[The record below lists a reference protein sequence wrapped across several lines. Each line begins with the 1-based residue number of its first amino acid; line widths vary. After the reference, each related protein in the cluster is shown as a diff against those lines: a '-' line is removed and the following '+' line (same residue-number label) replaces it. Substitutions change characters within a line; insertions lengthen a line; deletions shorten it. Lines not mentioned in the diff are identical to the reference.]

1 MDVKFSNN
9 LFLAVAELNKFK
21 QSLGENG
28 WKMFAKNLV
37 KQFGIAQN
45 TGNTMFLPVPK
56 SGVSEVVTIQP
67 GVAFDSN
74 INAIVL
80 ENAIDVSLPAAQLTG
95 DLKYWL
101 ILRHASNHYE
111 RGIVNISADGAL
123 TGTGTDFLSVL
134 RGQPDFPTKIRLES
148 QVNTGDYEVVTV
160 SSATSAILAGSFTA
174 ESNLK
179 YSVVGTFTPGFIP
192 NEENSLIYEYDAY
205 EIEVRISTETPT
217 LDDGNEFLIC
227 SVNYV
232 NTAMEL
238 RDYRVE
244 YMLNNPYVQT
254 LDSMKELSKDK
265 IVSLVMASIVSMN
278 NKGIMMELQLQ
289 HGFKVLNFETN
300 ILSSG
305 YAIDITN
312 GFCNYIDTTNVLPNS
327 LFKGWYLL
335 NRDTMS
341 YSVITDSND
350 KRLFITELNP
360 DSVIGTDIVLVPPFK
375 EIEYQITVGGN
386 VPSPGVPYIFKFGI
400 ENINNKVVI
409 PILYPTENENYS
421 DNVVVSMKYRM
432 IGSGTEKY
440 QLFDFAV
447 AGFDDYDGVRK
458 SVADSSFNVSIGTIQ
473 PASEVRNYS

>member
-37 KQFGIAQN
+37 KQFGIAHN

-56 SGVSEVVTIQP
+56 SGASEVVTIQP

-74 INAIVL
+74 MNAIVL
-80 ENAIDVSLPAAQLTG
+80 ENSIDVSVPAAQLTG
-95 DLKYWL
+95 NLKYWL

-111 RGIVNISADGAL
+111 RGTVNISADGAL

-179 YSVVGTFTPGFIP
+179 YSVIGTFTPGFIP
-192 NEENSLIYEYDAY
+192 NEDDSLIYEYDAC

-289 HGFKVLNFETN
+289 HGFKILSFETN
-300 ILSSG
+300 MLSSG
-305 YAIDITN
+305 YAIDITS
-312 GFCNYIDTTNVLPNS
+312 GFCNYIDTTSVLPNS

-341 YSVITDSND
+341 YSVITDSAD
-350 KRLFITELNP
+350 KRLFVTELNP
-360 DSVIGTDIVLVPPFK
+360 DSVSGTDIVIVPPFK
-375 EIEYQITVGGN
+375 EIEYQITVGSN
-386 VPSPGVPYIFKFGI
+386 VPSPGVPYVFKFGI
-400 ENINNKVVI
+400 ENINNKVVV
-409 PILYPTENENYS
+409 PILFQTESEDYL

-432 IGSGTEKY
+432 IGSGTDKY

-458 SVADSSFNVSIGTIQ
+458 SIANSSFNVPIGTIQ
-473 PASEVRNYS
+473 PAAEVRNYS